1 MSPHI
6 LVVDDD
12 PNVLELESVRLPR
25 LGYDVTTCKSADA
38 ALKLMEGA
46 PATFQLVLTDFKMP
60 RMNGVE
66 FAEALR
72 DRGHA
77 VPVALMS
84 GYRSELTE
92 ADALRTG
99 IADVLSKPVSTDELR
114 AAIEELLCPMSVE

>member
-12 PNVLELESVRLPR
+12 PNVRELESVRLPR
-25 LGYDVTTCKSADA
+25 IGYEVTTCKSADA
-38 ALKLMEGA
+38 ALKLLEGA
-46 PATFQLVLTDFKMP
+46 SATFQLVLTDFKMP

-66 FAEALR
+66 FAKTLR
-72 DRGHA
+72 NRGHG

-99 IADVLSKPVSTDELR
+99 IADVLSKPISTDDLR
-114 AAIEELLCPMSVE
+114 AAIEELLCPIPVE